1 MRMPYQHFVCGND
14 INLWSKFNSCKRKSF
29 CDRCSSTISARNEMG
44 LSYFVRWNCLILLGD
59 GGFFLLGNL
68 RRTTPFT
75 FTHLFVM
82 VLPTGRWW
90 TQIIR
95 YLKSRNE
102 FNWRKAEAFSRV
114 VFHSKRQSAIIIY
127 FRWIFLANNFWCILH
142 NKYLILVMKWKL
154 SHSVDRN
161 IHNKL

>member
-1 MRMPYQHFVCGND
+1 MLKHDKCTKWKGT
-14 INLWSKFNSCKRKSF
+14 LLF
-29 CDRCSSTISARNEMG
+29 CEVKLLDSS
-44 LSYFVRWNCLILLGD
+44 RWWWI
-59 GGFFLLGNL
+59 FLLGNL

-82 VLPTGRWW
+82 VPPTGRWW

-127 FRWIFLANNFWCILH
+127 FRWIFLTNNFWCILH
-142 NKYLILVMKWKL
+142 TNIWYWLWNENWVTLWTAAFTTSQSNPRRERFVTKKDR
-154 SHSVDRN
+154 VD
-161 IHNKL
+161 